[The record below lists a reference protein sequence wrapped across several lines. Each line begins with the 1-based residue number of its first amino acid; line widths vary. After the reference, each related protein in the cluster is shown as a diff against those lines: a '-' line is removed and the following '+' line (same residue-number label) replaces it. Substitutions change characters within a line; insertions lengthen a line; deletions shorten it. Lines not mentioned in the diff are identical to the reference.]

1 MHCKN
6 RLEIIKFFNE
16 MKTQD
21 IIDLIYIRIPSKL
34 LVPLRCFWLAFD
46 GPVV

>member
-34 LVPLRCFWLAFD
+34 LVPLEMFLFSF
-46 GPVV
+46 

>member
-21 IIDLIYIRIPSKL
+21 IIDLSILEYL
-34 LVPLRCFWLAFD
+34 LNYLYL
-46 GPVV
+46 